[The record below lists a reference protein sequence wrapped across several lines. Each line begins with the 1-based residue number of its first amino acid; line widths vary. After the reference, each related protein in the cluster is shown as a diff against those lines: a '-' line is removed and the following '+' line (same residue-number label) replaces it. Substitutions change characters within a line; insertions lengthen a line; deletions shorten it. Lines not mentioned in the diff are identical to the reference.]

1 VNGACP
7 EWLDALC
14 ADADSEQLGFDEA
27 DDMPALE
34 RHLATCP
41 GCRAALEALRSVDG
55 AVKLAGY
62 DDPGPSFTRG
72 LLRQLP
78 ARRSPSFAAALAVL
92 LAGGAGSTALV
103 LLAGLAGLWYWLG
116 SDRSLDLA
124 RGAWTRALGTVS
136 FSWAALPPTM
146 PYLLAGGVLGA
157 LAIAGLG
164 CWLARSSVTGLKRTV
179 AAQ

>member
-1 VNGACP
+1 VNGACL

-14 ADADSEQLGFDEA
+14 AAAHSEGLGFDEA
-27 DDMPALE
+27 DDMPGLE
-34 RHLATCP
+34 RHLEACP
-41 GCRAALEALRSVDG
+41 GCRAALAALQSVDG
-55 AVKLAGY
+55 ALKLAGY
-62 DDPGPSFTRG
+62 DDPGPAFTRD

-103 LLAGLAGLWYWLG
+103 LVAGLAGLWYWLG

-124 RGAWTRALGTVS
+124 RSAWTRALGTFS
-136 FSWAALPPTM
+136 FSWTSLPPTL